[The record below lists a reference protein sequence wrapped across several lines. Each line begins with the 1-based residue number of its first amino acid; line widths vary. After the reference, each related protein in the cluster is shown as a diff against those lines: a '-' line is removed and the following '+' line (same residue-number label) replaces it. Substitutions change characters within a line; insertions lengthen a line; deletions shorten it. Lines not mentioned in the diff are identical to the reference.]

1 MNVETMRLSFSE
13 LGEEGMAHLFEKQ
26 FDADKNEIDPLEIE
40 SISGSNVQ
48 VQSKISKWRKNIVM
62 IKIFILWLL
71 HAKEILIFE
80 SR

>member
-48 VQSKISKWRKNIVM
+48 VQSKISKWEKKYSHDKNFYIVA
-62 IKIFILWLL
+62 FTC
-71 HAKEILIFE
+71 ERNFNF
-80 SR
+80 